1 MSEFKNKTVLVTG
14 GNSGIGLAIAEQFSK
29 QGARV
34 FTAQRTPDNQF
45 ESIQA
50 DFSEP
55 NCAQSVIDHV
65 VKATGNLH
73 VLVNNAGV
81 MMEHDV
87 ESCSLDQWQTT
98 LNVNLTSP
106 FMLIKHAMPHLHNG
120 GSIVNVGSIEGLAS
134 NPKHPAYCASK
145 AGLHGL
151 TRAVAVDHGSQGVR
165 CNAVAP
171 GWINTELNEAFIDG
185 MPDPKQFRESIA
197 DIHPVGKTGD
207 PNDVAAMVVFL
218 ASERAAFITG
228 QVFTVDGGRTAQ
240 LSLPT

>member
-1 MSEFKNKTVLVTG
+1 M
-14 GNSGIGLAIAEQFSK
+14 
-29 QGARV
+29 
-34 FTAQRTPDNQF
+34 
-45 ESIQA
+45 
-50 DFSEP
+50 
-55 NCAQSVIDHV
+55 
-65 VKATGNLH
+65 
-73 VLVNNAGV
+73 
-81 MMEHDV
+81 
-87 ESCSLDQWQTT
+87 
-98 LNVNLTSP
+98 
-106 FMLIKHAMPHLHNG
+106 
-120 GSIVNVGSIEGLAS
+120 
-134 NPKHPAYCASK
+134 
-145 AGLHGL
+145 HGL

-185 MPDPKQFRESIA
+185 MPDPRQFRESIA